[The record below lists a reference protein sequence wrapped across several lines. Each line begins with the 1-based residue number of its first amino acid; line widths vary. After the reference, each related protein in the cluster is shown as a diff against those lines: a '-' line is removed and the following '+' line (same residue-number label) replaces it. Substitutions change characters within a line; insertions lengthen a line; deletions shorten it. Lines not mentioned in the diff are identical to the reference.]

1 MPGNGVLEG
10 MAIHRT
16 TLLLLVALFTAS
28 AKAQPAPSKYEQGTI
43 TASAQVEQ
51 LFAQANQSRAAA
63 GLGPLHW
70 DPALAIAAG
79 KHCSRMAAERSLSH
93 RYDGELDLTE
103 RAGQSGAHFARIEE
117 NIAAATR
124 AGDIHPGWMGSPP
137 HRANLLNA
145 EIDSVGIAVISSGG
159 LFYAV
164 ADYALAVP
172 VRSQTEVESALADLL
187 RRHKIQ
193 VRRDPTDARAACALQ
208 SGFPRTLTGA
218 QPGYVMRWQDAD
230 LSHLPQALQQRIG
243 SGDYAQAAVG
253 SCPAQNVQGSF
264 TVYRVAVL
272 LYGPPST
279 NDVKPFY

>member
-1 MPGNGVLEG
+1 MPGNGVFED
-10 MAIHRT
+10 MPTHRT
-16 TLLLLVALFTAS
+16 TLLLLVTLFAVG
-28 AKAQPAPSKYEQGTI
+28 ARAQSNPSRNDQGNI
-43 TASAQVEQ
+43 ARSAQAEQ
-51 LFAQANQSRAAA
+51 LVAQANQSRAAA
-63 GLGPLHW
+63 GVGPLRW
-70 DPALAIAAG
+70 DPALANAAG

-93 RYDGELDLTE
+93 RYDGELDLAE
-103 RAGQSGAHFARIEE
+103 RAGQAGAHFARIEE

-124 AGDIHPGWMGSPP
+124 AEDIHPGWMGSPP

-145 EIDSVGIAVISSGG
+145 EVDSVGIAVLNRGG

-172 VRSQTEVESALADLL
+172 VRSQMEVESALADLL
-187 RRHKIQ
+187 RRQKIQ

-230 LSHLPQALQQRIG
+230 LSHLPQALQQRIA
-243 SGDYAQAAVG
+243 SGDYAQASVG
-253 SCPAQNVQGSF
+253 ACPAQNAQGAF

-272 LYGPPST
+272 LYGPASAG
-279 NDVKPFY
+279 DSKRSY